1 MARTPRGQ
9 QTRDDILAAALSEF
23 AERGYQSVTIEEIAA
38 AAGVTKGAVYH
49 WFTDKDD
56 LGREL
61 QHQLYERMSSTAA
74 AAFTPD
80 GDLVDDM
87 SRAFQVWLAAV
98 GDLGEARFF
107 LRDAWVIPALDEG
120 GRVDHEAAVEIVES
134 VLADAVG
141 RGEVVAI
148 DPEATARILMGAWAE
163 ATLFVLRTG
172 RRAEAVAVIERLVR
186 ALRPDHDQHTSSVRP
201 NVVPQEAPA

>member
-9 QTRDDILAAALSEF
+9 QTRDDILAAALREF
-23 AERGYQSVTIEEIAA
+23 AERGYQAVTVEEIAA

-61 QHQLYERMSSTAA
+61 QHQLYERMRASAA
-74 AAFTPD
+74 AAFTPG
-80 GDLVDDM
+80 GDLLDDM
-87 SRAFQVWLAAV
+87 SRAFQVWLAVV

-120 GRVDHEAAVEIVES
+120 GRVDHEAAVELVES
-134 VLADAVG
+134 VLADAIA
-141 RGEVVAI
+141 RGELAHL
-148 DPEATARILMGAWAE
+148 DAEATARVLMGAWAE

-172 RRAEAVAVIERLVR
+172 RRAEAVAVIERLVG
-186 ALRPDHDQHTSSVRP
+186 ALRPGPSAATTTVPSAI
-201 NVVPQEAPA
+201 PQEANA

>member
-1 MARTPRGQ
+1 VARVPRGQ
-9 QTRDDILAAALSEF
+9 QTRDEILAAALREF
-23 AERGYQSVTIEEIAA
+23 AARGYQAVTVEEIAA

-61 QHQLYERMSSTAA
+61 QHQLYDRMRATTAA
-74 AAFTPD
+74 TYHPD
-80 GDLVDDM
+80 GDLLSDM
-87 SRAFQVWLAAV
+87 TRAFQVWLTTV

-120 GRVDHEAAVEIVES
+120 GRADHEAAVELVRD
-134 VLADAVG
+134 VLSRAVD
-141 RGEVVAI
+141 RGELVEV

-163 ATLFVLRTG
+163 ATLYVLRTG
-172 RRAEAVAVIERLVR
+172 RRAEAVTVIERLVG
-186 ALRPDHDQHTSSVRP
+186 ALRPTDTPDRTT
-201 NVVPQEAPA
+201 QEARA